1 MRARPLVLIAGPQ
14 APPAGGIASVIDRIF
29 ASALGERFELQRF
42 ATTPTRAPACGPLA
56 RGFDAAVARSLGFD
70 GFVNRES
77 RAKLRAFTS
86 ALAPAPDLVHLHCWH
101 GYDFWLSACMAR
113 EAHRRAI
120 PSILH
125 LHGNFDVLHP
135 QWSPLR
141 KLGFRRALGVA
152 DRLVVLSEGWRR
164 WFAAHRGDGC
174 IDVVRNGVDVSRFRP
189 RERIEPRDTLRLLFV
204 GTRHA
209 TLKGAYDVLAVIPDV
224 LHDAPRLRFVFV
236 GEDTER
242 IEERCVRGTPLAPA
256 CEFAGWK
263 SPDEIP
269 AYYADA
275 DVLLLPSQ
283 MEASPMA
290 LLEAMASGLP
300 VVASA
305 VGAIPE
311 ILEPPENGLLFEAG
325 NRAALA
331 AAIGALVRDAD
342 LRQRIGRNNRAKA
355 EAELSV
361 EHFAA
366 SLGHVYD
373 DALAR
378 AA

>member
-1 MRARPLVLIAGPQ
+1 MRARPQLLIAGPQ

-29 ASALGERFELQRF
+29 ASALGERFELLRF
-42 ATTPTRAPACGPLA
+42 ATTPTRAASCGPLLRA
-56 RGFDAAVARSLGFD
+56 LDAALARSCGFD

-77 RAKLRAFTS
+77 RAKLRAFS
-86 ALAPAPDLVHLHCWH
+86 DALSPAPDLVHLHCWH

-113 EAHRRAI
+113 EAKRRRV

-125 LHGNFDVLHP
+125 LHGNFDVLYP
-135 QWSPLR
+135 QWSRVR
-141 KLGFRRALGVA
+141 KLGFRRALAVA

-174 IDVVRNGVDVSRFRP
+174 IDVVRNGVDVSRFQP
-189 RERIEPRDTLRLLFV
+189 RANDAARETVRLLFV

-209 TLKGAYDVLAVIPDV
+209 TLKGAYDILAVIPAV
-224 LHDAPRLRFVFV
+224 LREAPGARFVFA
-236 GEDTER
+236 GEDAER
-242 IEERCVRGTPLAPA
+242 IEERCVRGTPLAPH

-263 SPDEIP
+263 NPEEIA

-290 LLEAMASGLP
+290 LLEAMAAGLP
-300 VVASA
+300 VIASA

-311 ILEPPENGLLFEAG
+311 ILIAPDNGMLIEAG
-325 NRAALA
+325 DRTALA
-331 AAIGALVRDAD
+331 GAILTLLRDAD
-342 LRQRIGRNNRAKA
+342 LRRRIGRNNRAKA
-355 EAELSV
+355 EAELDDAQ
-361 EHFAA
+361 FAA
-366 SLGHVYD
+366 SLGRVYD
-373 DALAR
+373 DVLAR

>member
-1 MRARPLVLIAGPQ
+1 MSARPRVLIAGPA
-14 APPAGGIASVIDRIF
+14 APPAGGIASVIDMIF
-29 ASALGERFELQRF
+29 ASALCERFELLRF
-42 ATTPTRAPACGPLA
+42 ATTPTRAASCSRLV
-56 RGFDAAVARSLGFD
+56 RTLDAAVARSLGFD

-77 RAKLRAFTS
+77 RAKLRAFAS

-113 EAHRRAI
+113 EAHRRRVPA
-120 PSILH
+120 ILH
-125 LHGNFDVLHP
+125 LHGNFDVLYP
-135 QWSPLR
+135 RWSPVR
-141 KLGFRRALGVA
+141 RIGFRRALGVA
-152 DRLVVLSEGWRR
+152 DRLIVLSEGWRR
-164 WFAAHRGDGC
+164 WFAAHRADGR
-174 IDVVRNGVDVSRFRP
+174 IDVVRNGVDVSLFHPQQRSA
-189 RERIEPRDTLRLLFV
+189 PRDVVRLLFV

-209 TLKGAYDVLAVIPDV
+209 TLKGAHDILAVMPEV
-224 LHDAPRLRFVFV
+224 VRAAPRVRFVFV

-242 IEERCVRGTPLAPA
+242 IEERCVRGTSLVPN

-263 SPDEIP
+263 NPSEIA

-275 DVLLLPSQ
+275 DMLLLPSQ

-290 LLEAMASGLP
+290 LLEAMAAGLP

-311 ILEPPENGLLFEAG
+311 ILIPPDNGVLIEAG
-325 NRAALA
+325 DRAALA
-331 AAIGALVRDAD
+331 AAILTLLRDAA

-355 EAELSV
+355 KAELSV

-366 SLGHVYD
+366 SLGRVYD
-373 DALAR
+373 DVLAR

>member
-1 MRARPLVLIAGPQ
+1 MRDRPLVLIAGPQ
-14 APPAGGIASVIDRIF
+14 APPAGGIASVIDMIF

-77 RAKLRAFTS
+77 RAKLRAFAD
-86 ALAPAPDLVHLHCWH
+86 ALSPAPDLVHLHCWH

-113 EAHRRAI
+113 AAHRRAI

-125 LHGNFDVLHP
+125 LHGNFDVLYP
-135 QWSPLR
+135 TWSRVR
-141 KLGFRRALGVA
+141 KLGFRRALAVA

-164 WFAAHRGDGC
+164 WFATHRGDGC
-174 IDVVRNGVDVSRFRP
+174 IRVVRNGVDVSRFHP
-189 RERIEPRDTLRLLFV
+189 RERSEPRDGARVLFV

-209 TLKGAYDVLAVIPDV
+209 TLKGAYDILAVIPEV
-224 LHDAPRLRFVFV
+224 LRERPQVRFVFV
-236 GEDTER
+236 GEDAER
-242 IEERCVRGTPLAPA
+242 IEERCVRGTPFAA
-256 CEFAGWK
+256 NCEFAGWK
-263 SPDEIP
+263 NPEEIA

-275 DVLLLPSQ
+275 DVLLLPSR

-290 LLEAMASGLP
+290 LLEAMAAGLP
-300 VVASA
+300 VIASA

-311 ILEPPENGLLFEAG
+311 IVIPPDNGILVAAGDRAGLATAIRTLL
-325 NRAALA
+325 
-331 AAIGALVRDAD
+331 RDTG
-342 LRQRIGRNNRAKA
+342 LRQRIGQVNRAKA

-361 EHFAA
+361 EHFATA
-366 SLGHVYD
+366 LGCVYD
-373 DALAR
+373 DVLAR